1 METHPTPSHGSSE
14 TQPQPGIDKLNFLF
28 IKKMPEHTH
37 SHRKHNPTSK
47 FIPLHEYKY
56 KIRTESS
63 PHHSAP
69 RVTAEPLGHFLL
81 LCFFDT
87 HIFASHKLCSQNGAV
102 GLELVFNLNSPPQMS
117 LAQNTHATLPC
128 PIKQLSFPCSATAGI
143 FSLIPGGWY
152 VLFPSN
158 SCHKPHSNEHPCLH
172 YHF

>member
-14 TQPQPGIDKLNFLF
+14 TQPQSGIDKLNL
-28 IKKMPEHTH
+28 KMPEQTH

-47 FIPLHEYKY
+47 FIPPHEYKY

-63 PHHSAP
+63 PPTNSAP

-102 GLELVFNLNSPPQMS
+102 GLELVSNLNSPPQMS
-117 LAQNTHATLPC
+117 LAQNMHATLPC

-143 FSLIPGGWY
+143 LS
-152 VLFPSN
+152 
-158 SCHKPHSNEHPCLH
+158 HPWWLVCAVSE
-172 YHF
+172 